1 MKIRFGYSDSDDRM
15 WIRAGGEG
23 PLWWV
28 TRRLALRLVREWAGL
43 MERSLPPAHEPSA
56 AGGGEDGA
64 GEGDTSGFGHGRAS
78 AGDPGAQAESLAER
92 VLREHRVAL
101 SAPRPAPPDGD
112 AAGQGEDEPP
122 PPPGA
127 SALLYAVDLGMRGG
141 RIRLVLRSA
150 GHQQAIAVPRDDG
163 HRLLAAFVSRCRR
176 NGWLEARLPA
186 WLEPPSERG

>member
-15 WIRAGGEG
+15 WIRAGGDG

-43 MERSLPPAHEPSA
+43 MERSLPPVHESSA
-56 AGGGEDGA
+56 AGAGDDGA
-64 GEGDTSGFGHGRAS
+64 GEGGASGLGRGGAS
-78 AGDPGAQAESLAER
+78 AVASGTQAESLAER
-92 VLREHRVAL
+92 VLREHRAAL
-101 SAPRPAPPDGD
+101 TAPRPSPPDGD
-112 AAGQGEDEPP
+112 AAGQGGHEPP

-127 SALLYAVDLGMRGG
+127 SALLFAVDLGVRAG

-163 HRLLAAFVSRCRR
+163 HRLLAALVSRCRR